1 MKAIGGEILIIVVI
15 VHDLK
20 EGLASSGLAKINS
33 GLEML
38 GFLYKKDSKGQVL
51 LNVRHIQMQVEY
63 TSWIFFKVP

>member
-38 GFLYKKDSKGQVL
+38 GFLMPGKFYGQRSL
-51 LNVRHIQMQVEY
+51 AGYSPWGHKEWDMTEA
-63 TSWIFFKVP
+63 T